1 MLAGVGLQDGQTLKA
16 RVISMKKLSM
26 SAKVF
31 LGFGIGAIL
40 GLVFQ
45 EGILFLQPVGDLFLK
60 LIQMIVM
67 PLIFFSIISGIAS
80 IGDVAKLKRIGGK
93 VLGFY
98 VVTTILSTVLG
109 LAVSHLMQPGRGF
122 GVESIVETGEVVK
135 AAEPLSVGAA
145 ILGMVPSNPVEALA
159 KGDLMQTIV
168 FAVFVGVALTILGD
182 KAANVKKVIDEGAQ
196 VMFKITDLVMKAT
209 PYGVCALA
217 ACSTG
222 AYGLAVFGIMG
233 KFILTHY
240 LAAASIVIFLY
251 LFIIKGIA
259 RIPLADFFRKVS
271 EIWWVAFS
279 TTSSSGTLPVTL
291 RVVEQEFRVKHE
303 LASFT
308 LPLGATINMNGIAA
322 YYAVTV
328 LFVSQIY
335 GVDLT
340 LYQQAAFI
348 FMTTLISIGTPG
360 IPNSGIVLTVML
372 LGTMGLPAA
381 IMGMIVGIFRPID
394 MIHTALNVTGDVVST
409 LAVARLEDMYEEDA
423 DAQVEDVYGDEQ
435 RA

>member
-1 MLAGVGLQDGQTLKA
+1 
-16 RVISMKKLSM
+16 MKKMSM

-31 LGFGIGAIL
+31 LGFGIGAVL

-45 EGILFLQPVGDLFLK
+45 ERILFVQPVGDLFLK
-60 LIQMIVM
+60 LIQMIVI
-67 PLIFFSIISGIAS
+67 PLIFCSIISGIAS
-80 IGDVAKLKRIGGK
+80 IGDVAKLKRIGTK
-93 VLGFY
+93 VMGFY
-98 VVTTILSTVLG
+98 VVTTILSTILG

-122 GVESIVETGEVVK
+122 GVASIVESGEPIK
-135 AAEPLSVGAA
+135 AAEPMTVGAA
-145 ILGMVPSNPVEALA
+145 ILGMVPSNPIAALA

-168 FAVFVGVALTILGD
+168 FAVFVGVALTILGE
-182 KAANVKKVIDEGAQ
+182 KAARVKKVIDEATQ
-196 VMFKITDLVMKAT
+196 VMFTITDLVMRAT

-222 AYGLAVFGIMG
+222 AYGLSVFGIMG

-240 LAAASIVIFLY
+240 MAAASIVIFIY

-259 RIPLADFFRKVS
+259 KIPLSDFFRKIS
-271 EIWWVAFS
+271 EVWWVAFS

-291 RVVEQEFRVKHE
+291 RVTEQEFHVRHE

-308 LPLGATINMNGIAA
+308 LPLGATVNMNGIAA

-340 LYQQAAFI
+340 LYQQAMFV

-372 LGTMGLPAA
+372 LGTMGLPAT
-381 IMGMIVGIFRPID
+381 IMGMVVGIFRPID

-409 LAVARLEDMYEEDA
+409 LAVARLENMYE
-423 DAQVEDVYGDEQ
+423 DEGMLPEGEL
-435 RA
+435 AHS

>member
-1 MLAGVGLQDGQTLKA
+1 
-16 RVISMKKLSM
+16 MKKLSM

-31 LGFGIGAIL
+31 LGFGLGAVL
-40 GLVFQ
+40 GLLFQ
-45 EGILFLQPVGDLFLK
+45 EKILFVQPVGDLFLK
-60 LIQMIVM
+60 LIQMIVI
-67 PLIFFSIISGIAS
+67 PLIFCSIISGIAS
-80 IGDVAKLKRIGGK
+80 IGDVAKLKRIGAK
-93 VLGFY
+93 VMGFY
-98 VVTTILSTVLG
+98 IVTTILSTILG

-122 GVESIVETGEVVK
+122 GISRIVESGEPIK
-135 AAEPLSVGAA
+135 AAEPMTVGSA
-145 ILGMVPSNPVEALA
+145 ILGMVPSNPVAALA
-159 KGDLMQTIV
+159 KGDLIQTIV
-168 FAVFVGVALTILGD
+168 FAVFVGVALTILGE
-182 KAANVKKVIDEGAQ
+182 KAARVKGVIDEATQ
-196 VMFKITDLVMKAT
+196 VMFKITDLVMRAT

-222 AYGLAVFGIMG
+222 AYGLSVFGVMG

-240 LAAASIVIFLY
+240 MAAASIVVFIY

-259 RIPLADFFRKVS
+259 KIPLSDFFRKIS
-271 EIWWVAFS
+271 EVWWVAFS

-291 RVVEQEFRVKHE
+291 RVTEQEFHVKHE

-308 LPLGATINMNGIAA
+308 LPLGATVNMNGIAA

-340 LYQQAAFI
+340 LYQQAMFV

-372 LGTMGLPAA
+372 LGTMGLPAT
-381 IMGMIVGIFRPID
+381 IMGMVVGIFRPID

-409 LAVARLEDMYEEDA
+409 LAVARLENMYENP
-423 DAQVEDVYGDEQ
+423 
-435 RA
+435 

>member
-1 MLAGVGLQDGQTLKA
+1 
-16 RVISMKKLSM
+16 MKKLSM

-31 LGFGIGAIL
+31 LGFGLGAVL

-45 EGILFLQPVGDLFLK
+45 ENILFVQPVGDLFLK
-60 LIQMIVM
+60 LIQMIVI
-67 PLIFFSIISGIAS
+67 PLIFCSIISGIAS
-80 IGDVAKLKRIGGK
+80 IGDVAKLKRIGAK
-93 VLGFY
+93 VMGFY
-98 VVTTILSTVLG
+98 IVTTILSTILG

-122 GVESIVETGEVVK
+122 GISSIVESGEPIK
-135 AAEPLSVGAA
+135 AAEPMTVGSA
-145 ILGMVPSNPVEALA
+145 ILGMVPSNPVAALA
-159 KGDLMQTIV
+159 KGDLIQTIV
-168 FAVFVGVALTILGD
+168 FAVFVGVALTILGE
-182 KAANVKKVIDEGAQ
+182 KAARVKGVIDEATQ
-196 VMFKITDLVMKAT
+196 VMFKITDLVMRAT

-222 AYGLAVFGIMG
+222 AYGLSVFGVMG

-240 LAAASIVIFLY
+240 MAAASIVVFIY

-259 RIPLADFFRKVS
+259 KIPLSDFFRKIS
-271 EIWWVAFS
+271 EVWWVAFS

-291 RVVEQEFRVKHE
+291 RVTEQEFHVKHE

-308 LPLGATINMNGIAA
+308 LPLGATVNMNGIAA

-340 LYQQAAFI
+340 LYQQAMFV

-372 LGTMGLPAA
+372 LGTMGLPAT
-381 IMGMIVGIFRPID
+381 IMGMVVGIFRPID

-409 LAVARLEDMYEEDA
+409 LAVARLENMYEEP
-423 DAQVEDVYGDEQ
+423 
-435 RA
+435 

>member
-1 MLAGVGLQDGQTLKA
+1 
-16 RVISMKKLSM
+16 
-26 SAKVF
+26 
-31 LGFGIGAIL
+31 
-40 GLVFQ
+40 
-45 EGILFLQPVGDLFLK
+45 
-60 LIQMIVM
+60 
-67 PLIFFSIISGIAS
+67 AS
-80 IGDVAKLKRIGGK
+80 IGDVAKLKRIGAK
-93 VLGFY
+93 VMGFY
-98 VVTTILSTVLG
+98 IVTTILSTVLG

-122 GVESIVETGEVVK
+122 GVASIVESGEPLR
-135 AAEPLSVGAA
+135 AAEPMTVGAA
-145 ILGMVPSNPVEALA
+145 ILGMVPSNPVAALA

-168 FAVFVGVALTILGD
+168 FAVFVGVALTILGE
-182 KAANVKKVIDEGAQ
+182 KAARVKRVIDEATQ
-196 VMFKITDLVMKAT
+196 VMFKITDLVMRTT

-222 AYGLAVFGIMG
+222 AYGLSVFGIMG

-240 LAAASIVIFLY
+240 MAAASIVVFIY

-259 RIPLADFFRKVS
+259 KIPLPEFFHKIS
-271 EIWWVAFS
+271 EVWWVAFS

-291 RVVEQEFRVKHE
+291 RVTEQEFHVRHE

-308 LPLGATINMNGIAA
+308 LPLGATVNMNGIAA

-335 GVDLT
+335 GVNLT
-340 LYQQAAFI
+340 LYQQAMFV

-372 LGTMGLPAA
+372 LGTMGLPAT
-381 IMGMIVGIFRPID
+381 IMGMVVGIFRPID

-409 LAVARLEDMYEEDA
+409 LAVARLENMYEGEA
-423 DAQVEDVYGDEQ
+423 A
-435 RA
+435 

>member
-1 MLAGVGLQDGQTLKA
+1 
-16 RVISMKKLSM
+16 MKKLSM

-31 LGFGIGAIL
+31 LGFGLGAVL
-40 GLVFQ
+40 GLLFQ
-45 EGILFLQPVGDLFLK
+45 EKILFVQPVGDLFLK
-60 LIQMIVM
+60 LIQMIVI
-67 PLIFFSIISGIAS
+67 PLIFCSIISGIAS
-80 IGDVAKLKRIGGK
+80 IGDVAKLKRIGAK
-93 VLGFY
+93 VMGFY
-98 VVTTILSTVLG
+98 IVTTILSTILG

-122 GVESIVETGEVVK
+122 GISSIVESGEPIK
-135 AAEPLSVGAA
+135 AAEPMTVGSA
-145 ILGMVPSNPVEALA
+145 ILGMVPSNPVAALA
-159 KGDLMQTIV
+159 KGDLIQTIV
-168 FAVFVGVALTILGD
+168 FAVFVGVALTILGE
-182 KAANVKKVIDEGAQ
+182 KAARVKGVIDEATQ
-196 VMFKITDLVMKAT
+196 VMFKITDLVMRAT

-222 AYGLAVFGIMG
+222 AYGLSVFGVMG

-240 LAAASIVIFLY
+240 MAAASIVIFIY

-259 RIPLADFFRKVS
+259 KIPLSDFFRKIS
-271 EIWWVAFS
+271 EVWWVAFS

-291 RVVEQEFRVKHE
+291 RVTEQEFHVRHE

-308 LPLGATINMNGIAA
+308 LPLGATVNMNGIAA

-340 LYQQAAFI
+340 LYQQAMFV
-348 FMTTLISIGTPG
+348 FMTTLISIGTSG

-372 LGTMGLPAA
+372 LGTMGLPAT
-381 IMGMIVGIFRPID
+381 IMGMVVGIFRPID

-409 LAVARLEDMYEEDA
+409 LAVARLENMYEDP
-423 DAQVEDVYGDEQ
+423 
-435 RA
+435 

>member
-1 MLAGVGLQDGQTLKA
+1 
-16 RVISMKKLSM
+16 MKKLSM

-31 LGFGIGAIL
+31 LGFGLGAVL

-45 EGILFLQPVGDLFLK
+45 ENILFVQPVGDLFLK
-60 LIQMIVM
+60 LIQMIVI
-67 PLIFFSIISGIAS
+67 PLIFCSIISGIAS
-80 IGDVAKLKRIGGK
+80 IGDVAKLKRIGAK
-93 VLGFY
+93 VMGFY
-98 VVTTILSTVLG
+98 IVTTILSTILG

-122 GVESIVETGEVVK
+122 GISSIVESGEPIK
-135 AAEPLSVGAA
+135 AAEPMTVGSA
-145 ILGMVPSNPVEALA
+145 ILGMVPSNPVAALA
-159 KGDLMQTIV
+159 KGDLIQTIV
-168 FAVFVGVALTILGD
+168 FAVFVGVALTILGE
-182 KAANVKKVIDEGAQ
+182 KAARVKGVIDEATQ
-196 VMFKITDLVMKAT
+196 VMFKITDLVMRAT

-222 AYGLAVFGIMG
+222 AYGLSVFGVMG

-240 LAAASIVIFLY
+240 MAAASIVIFIY

-259 RIPLADFFRKVS
+259 KIPLSDFFRKIS
-271 EIWWVAFS
+271 EVWWVAFS

-291 RVVEQEFRVKHE
+291 RVTEQEFHVRHE

-308 LPLGATINMNGIAA
+308 LPLGATVNMNGIAA

-340 LYQQAAFI
+340 LYQQAMFV

-372 LGTMGLPAA
+372 LGTMGLPAT
-381 IMGMIVGIFRPID
+381 IMGMVVGIFRPID

-409 LAVARLEDMYEEDA
+409 LAVARLENMYENP
-423 DAQVEDVYGDEQ
+423 
-435 RA
+435 

>member
-1 MLAGVGLQDGQTLKA
+1 
-16 RVISMKKLSM
+16 MKKLSM

-31 LGFGIGAIL
+31 LGFGLGAVL

-45 EGILFLQPVGDLFLK
+45 EKILFVQPVGDLFLK
-60 LIQMIVM
+60 LIQMIVI
-67 PLIFFSIISGIAS
+67 PLIFCSIISGIAS
-80 IGDVAKLKRIGGK
+80 IGDVAKLKRIGAK
-93 VLGFY
+93 VMGFY
-98 VVTTILSTVLG
+98 IVTTILSTILG

-122 GVESIVETGEVVK
+122 GISSIVESGEPIK
-135 AAEPLSVGAA
+135 AAEPMTVGSA
-145 ILGMVPSNPVEALA
+145 ILGMVPSNPVAALA
-159 KGDLMQTIV
+159 KGDLIQTIV
-168 FAVFVGVALTILGD
+168 FAVFVGVALTILGE
-182 KAANVKKVIDEGAQ
+182 KAARVKGVIDEATQ
-196 VMFKITDLVMKAT
+196 VMFKITDLVMRAT

-222 AYGLAVFGIMG
+222 AYGLSVFGVMG

-240 LAAASIVIFLY
+240 MAAASIVVFIY

-259 RIPLADFFRKVS
+259 KIPLSDFFRKIS
-271 EIWWVAFS
+271 EVWWVAFS

-291 RVVEQEFRVKHE
+291 RVTEQEFHVRHE

-308 LPLGATINMNGIAA
+308 LPLGATVNMNGIAA

-340 LYQQAAFI
+340 LYQQAMFV

-360 IPNSGIVLTVML
+360 IPGGSLALMAMVFASAQIPVECVAIVAGVDRIVDMGRTVMS
-372 LGTMGLPAA
+372 
-381 IMGMIVGIFRPID
+381 I
-394 MIHTALNVTGDVVST
+394 TGDASCAVVMQN
-409 LAVARLEDMYEEDA
+409 RLKDKVGA
-423 DAQVEDVYGDEQ
+423 
-435 RA
+435 

>member
-1 MLAGVGLQDGQTLKA
+1 
-16 RVISMKKLSM
+16 MKKLSM

-31 LGFGIGAIL
+31 LGFGIGAVL
-40 GLVFQ
+40 GLIFQ
-45 EGILFLQPVGDLFLK
+45 EKILFVQPIGDLFLK
-60 LIQMIVM
+60 LIQMIVI
-67 PLIFFSIISGIAS
+67 PLIFCSIISGVSS
-80 IGDVAKLKRIGGK
+80 IGDVAKLKRIGAK
-93 VLGFY
+93 VMGFY
-98 VVTTILSTVLG
+98 IVTTILSTILG

-122 GVESIVETGEVVK
+122 GVTSIVESGEPIK
-135 AAEPLSVGAA
+135 AAEPMTVGAA
-145 ILGMVPSNPVEALA
+145 ILGMVPSNPVAALA

-168 FAVFVGVALTILGD
+168 FAVFVGVALTILGE
-182 KAANVKKVIDEGAQ
+182 KAARVKGVIDEATQ

-240 LAAASIVIFLY
+240 MAAASIVIFIY

-259 RIPLADFFRKVS
+259 KIPLSEFFHKVS
-271 EIWWVAFS
+271 EVWWVAFS

-291 RVVEQEFRVKHE
+291 RVTEQEFHVKHE

-308 LPLGATINMNGIAA
+308 LPLGATVNMNGIAA

-340 LYQQAAFI
+340 LYQQAMFV

-372 LGTMGLPAA
+372 LGTMGLPAT
-381 IMGMIVGIFRPID
+381 IMGMVVGIFRPID

-409 LAVARLEDMYEEDA
+409 LAGARLEHMYE
-423 DAQVEDVYGDEQ
+423 DE
-435 RA
+435 AA

>member
-1 MLAGVGLQDGQTLKA
+1 
-16 RVISMKKLSM
+16 MKKLSM

-31 LGFGIGAIL
+31 LGFGLGAVL

-45 EGILFLQPVGDLFLK
+45 EKILFVQPVGDLFLK
-60 LIQMIVM
+60 LIQMIVI
-67 PLIFFSIISGIAS
+67 PLIFCSIISGIAS
-80 IGDVAKLKRIGGK
+80 IGDVAKLKRIGAK
-93 VLGFY
+93 VMGFY
-98 VVTTILSTVLG
+98 IVTTILSTILG

-122 GVESIVETGEVVK
+122 GISSIVESGEPIK
-135 AAEPLSVGAA
+135 AAEPMTVGSA
-145 ILGMVPSNPVEALA
+145 ILGMVPSNPVAALA
-159 KGDLMQTIV
+159 KGDLIQTIV
-168 FAVFVGVALTILGD
+168 FAVFVGVALTILGE
-182 KAANVKKVIDEGAQ
+182 KAARVKGVIDEATQ
-196 VMFKITDLVMKAT
+196 VMFKITDLVMRAT

-222 AYGLAVFGIMG
+222 AYGLSVFGVMG

-240 LAAASIVIFLY
+240 IAAAAIVIFIY

-259 RIPLADFFRKVS
+259 KIPLSDFFRKIS
-271 EIWWVAFS
+271 EVWWVAFS

-291 RVVEQEFRVKHE
+291 RVTEQEFHVRHE

-308 LPLGATINMNGIAA
+308 LPLGATVNMNGIAA

-340 LYQQAAFI
+340 LYQQAMFV

-372 LGTMGLPAA
+372 LGTMGLPAT
-381 IMGMIVGIFRPID
+381 IMGMVVGIFRPID

-409 LAVARLEDMYEEDA
+409 LAVARLENMYEEP
-423 DAQVEDVYGDEQ
+423 
-435 RA
+435 

>member
-1 MLAGVGLQDGQTLKA
+1 
-16 RVISMKKLSM
+16 MKKLSM

-31 LGFGIGAIL
+31 LGFGLGAVL

-45 EGILFLQPVGDLFLK
+45 EKILFVQPVGDLFLK
-60 LIQMIVM
+60 LIQMIVI
-67 PLIFFSIISGIAS
+67 PLIFCSIISGIAS
-80 IGDVAKLKRIGGK
+80 IGDVAKLKRIGAK
-93 VLGFY
+93 VMGFY
-98 VVTTILSTVLG
+98 IVTTILSTILG

-122 GVESIVETGEVVK
+122 GISSIVESGEPIK
-135 AAEPLSVGAA
+135 AAEPMTVGSA
-145 ILGMVPSNPVEALA
+145 ILGMVPSNPVAALA
-159 KGDLMQTIV
+159 KGDLIQTIV
-168 FAVFVGVALTILGD
+168 FAVFVGVALTILGE
-182 KAANVKKVIDEGAQ
+182 KAARVKGVIDEATQ
-196 VMFKITDLVMKAT
+196 VMFKITDLVMRAT

-222 AYGLAVFGIMG
+222 AYGLSVFGVMG

-240 LAAASIVIFLY
+240 MAAASIVIFIY

-259 RIPLADFFRKVS
+259 KIPLSDFFRKIS
-271 EIWWVAFS
+271 EVWWVAFS

-291 RVVEQEFRVKHE
+291 RVTEQEFHVRHE

-308 LPLGATINMNGIAA
+308 LPLGATVNMNGIAA

-340 LYQQAAFI
+340 LYQQAMFV

-372 LGTMGLPAA
+372 LGTMGLPAT
-381 IMGMIVGIFRPID
+381 IMGMVVGIFRPID

-409 LAVARLEDMYEEDA
+409 LAVARLENMYEEI
-423 DAQVEDVYGDEQ
+423 
-435 RA
+435 

>member
-1 MLAGVGLQDGQTLKA
+1 
-16 RVISMKKLSM
+16 MKKLSM

-31 LGFGIGAIL
+31 LGFGLGAVL

-45 EGILFLQPVGDLFLK
+45 EKILFVQPVGDLFLK
-60 LIQMIVM
+60 LIQMIVI
-67 PLIFFSIISGIAS
+67 PLIFCSIISGIAS
-80 IGDVAKLKRIGGK
+80 IGDVAKLKRIGAK
-93 VLGFY
+93 VMGFY
-98 VVTTILSTVLG
+98 IVTTILSTILG

-122 GVESIVETGEVVK
+122 GISSIVESGEPIK
-135 AAEPLSVGAA
+135 AAEPMTVGSA
-145 ILGMVPSNPVEALA
+145 ILGMVPSNPVAALA
-159 KGDLMQTIV
+159 KGDLIQTIV
-168 FAVFVGVALTILGD
+168 FAVFVGVALTILGE
-182 KAANVKKVIDEGAQ
+182 KAARVKGVIDEATQ
-196 VMFKITDLVMKAT
+196 VMFKITDLVMRAT

-222 AYGLAVFGIMG
+222 AYGLSVFGVMG

-240 LAAASIVIFLY
+240 MAAASIVVFIY

-259 RIPLADFFRKVS
+259 KIPLSDFFHKIS
-271 EIWWVAFS
+271 EVWWVAFS
-279 TTSSSGTLPVTL
+279 TTSRSGTLPVTL
-291 RVVEQEFRVKHE
+291 RVTEQEFHVRHE

-308 LPLGATINMNGIAA
+308 LPLGATVNMNGIAA

-340 LYQQAAFI
+340 LYQQAMFV

-372 LGTMGLPAA
+372 LGTMGLPAT
-381 IMGMIVGIFRPID
+381 IMGMVVGIFRPID

-409 LAVARLEDMYEEDA
+409 LAVARLENMYE
-423 DAQVEDVYGDEQ
+423 DETGV
-435 RA
+435 AA

>member
-1 MLAGVGLQDGQTLKA
+1 
-16 RVISMKKLSM
+16 MKNLSM

-31 LGFGIGAIL
+31 LGFGLGAVL

-45 EGILFLQPVGDLFLK
+45 EKILFVQPVGDLFLK
-60 LIQMIVM
+60 LIQMIVI
-67 PLIFFSIISGIAS
+67 PLIFCSIISGIAS
-80 IGDVAKLKRIGGK
+80 IGDVAKLKRIGAK
-93 VLGFY
+93 VMGFY
-98 VVTTILSTVLG
+98 IVTTILSTILG

-122 GVESIVETGEVVK
+122 GISSIVESGEPIK
-135 AAEPLSVGAA
+135 AAEPMTVGSA
-145 ILGMVPSNPVEALA
+145 ILGMVPSNPVAALA
-159 KGDLMQTIV
+159 KGDLIQTIV
-168 FAVFVGVALTILGD
+168 FAVFVGVALTILGE
-182 KAANVKKVIDEGAQ
+182 KAARVKGVIDEATQ
-196 VMFKITDLVMKAT
+196 VMFKITDLVMRAT

-222 AYGLAVFGIMG
+222 AYGLSVFGVMG

-240 LAAASIVIFLY
+240 MAAASIVIFIY

-259 RIPLADFFRKVS
+259 KIPLSDFFRKIS
-271 EIWWVAFS
+271 EVWWVAFS

-291 RVVEQEFRVKHE
+291 RVTEQEFHVRHE

-308 LPLGATINMNGIAA
+308 LPLGATVNMNGIAA

-340 LYQQAAFI
+340 LYQQAMFV

-372 LGTMGLPAA
+372 LGTMGLPAT
-381 IMGMIVGIFRPID
+381 IMGMVVGIFRPID

-409 LAVARLEDMYEEDA
+409 LAVARLENMYEEP
-423 DAQVEDVYGDEQ
+423 
-435 RA
+435 

>member
-1 MLAGVGLQDGQTLKA
+1 MG
-16 RVISMKKLSM
+16 RLSM

-31 LGFGIGAIL
+31 LGFGIGAVL

-45 EGILFLQPVGDLFLK
+45 DKILFVQPIGDLFLK
-60 LIQMIVM
+60 LIQMIVI
-67 PLIFFSIISGIAS
+67 PLIFCSIISGIAS
-80 IGDVAKLKRIGGK
+80 IGDVTKLRRIGTK
-93 VLGFY
+93 VMGFY
-98 VVTTILSTVLG
+98 IVTTILSTILG

-122 GVESIVETGEVVK
+122 GVSSIVESGETVQ
-135 AAEPLSVGAA
+135 AAEPMSVGAA
-145 ILGMVPSNPVEALA
+145 ILGMVPSNPVAALA

-168 FAVFVGVALTILGD
+168 FAVFVGVALTILGEKVARF
-182 KAANVKKVIDEGAQ
+182 KAVIDEATQ
-196 VMFKITDLVMKAT
+196 VMFRITDLVMKAT

-240 LAAASIVIFLY
+240 MAAASIVIFLY
-251 LFIIKGIA
+251 LYIIKGIA
-259 RIPLADFFRKVS
+259 KIPLSDFFRKVS
-271 EIWWVAFS
+271 KVWWVAFS

-291 RVVEQEFRVKHE
+291 RVVEKEFHVKHE

-308 LPLGATINMNGIAA
+308 LPLGATVNMNGIAA

-340 LYQQAAFI
+340 LYQQAMFV

-372 LGTMGLPAA
+372 LGTMGLPAT

-409 LAVARLEDMYEEDA
+409 LAVARLENMFDDETGDA
-423 DAQVEDVYGDEQ
+423 A
-435 RA
+435 

>member
-1 MLAGVGLQDGQTLKA
+1 
-16 RVISMKKLSM
+16 MKKLSM

-31 LGFGIGAIL
+31 LGFGLGAVL
-40 GLVFQ
+40 GLLFQ
-45 EGILFLQPVGDLFLK
+45 EKILFVQPVGDLFLK
-60 LIQMIVM
+60 LIQMIVI
-67 PLIFFSIISGIAS
+67 PLIFCSIISGIAS
-80 IGDVAKLKRIGGK
+80 IGDVAKLKRIGAK
-93 VLGFY
+93 VMGFY
-98 VVTTILSTVLG
+98 IVTTILSTILG

-122 GVESIVETGEVVK
+122 GISSIVESGEPIK
-135 AAEPLSVGAA
+135 AAEPMTVGSA
-145 ILGMVPSNPVEALA
+145 ILGMVPSNPVAALA
-159 KGDLMQTIV
+159 KGDLIQTIV
-168 FAVFVGVALTILGD
+168 FAVFVGVALTILGE
-182 KAANVKKVIDEGAQ
+182 KAARVKGVIDEATQ
-196 VMFKITDLVMKAT
+196 VMFKITDLVMRAT

-222 AYGLAVFGIMG
+222 AYGLSVFGVMG

-240 LAAASIVIFLY
+240 MAAASIVVFIY

-259 RIPLADFFRKVS
+259 KIPLSDFFRKIS
-271 EIWWVAFS
+271 EVWWVAFS

-291 RVVEQEFRVKHE
+291 RVTEQEFHVRHE

-308 LPLGATINMNGIAA
+308 LPLGATVNMNGIAA

-335 GVDLT
+335 CVDLT
-340 LYQQAAFI
+340 LYQQAMFV

-372 LGTMGLPAA
+372 LGTMGLPAT
-381 IMGMIVGIFRPID
+381 IMGMVVGIFRPID

-409 LAVARLEDMYEEDA
+409 LAVARLENMYE
-423 DAQVEDVYGDEQ
+423 DEGMLSEGEL
-435 RA
+435 AHS

>member
-1 MLAGVGLQDGQTLKA
+1 
-16 RVISMKKLSM
+16 MKKLSM

-31 LGFGIGAIL
+31 LGFGIGAVL

-45 EGILFLQPVGDLFLK
+45 EKILFVQPVGDLFLK
-60 LIQMIVM
+60 LIQMIVI
-67 PLIFFSIISGIAS
+67 PLIFCSIISGIAS
-80 IGDVAKLKRIGGK
+80 IGDVAKLKRIGAK
-93 VLGFY
+93 VMGFY
-98 VVTTILSTVLG
+98 IVTTILSTILG

-122 GVESIVETGEVVK
+122 GVTSIVESGEPIK
-135 AAEPLSVGAA
+135 AAEPMTVGAA
-145 ILGMVPSNPVEALA
+145 ILGMVPSNPIAALA

-168 FAVFVGVALTILGD
+168 FAVFVGVALTILGE
-182 KAANVKKVIDEGAQ
+182 KAARVKKVIDEATQ
-196 VMFKITDLVMKAT
+196 VMFTITDLVMRAT

-222 AYGLAVFGIMG
+222 AYGLSVFGIMG

-240 LAAASIVIFLY
+240 MAAASIVIFIY

-259 RIPLADFFRKVS
+259 KIPLSDFFRKIS
-271 EIWWVAFS
+271 EVWWVAFS

-291 RVVEQEFRVKHE
+291 RVTEQEFHVRHE

-308 LPLGATINMNGIAA
+308 LPLGATVNMNGIAA

-340 LYQQAAFI
+340 LYQQAMFV

-372 LGTMGLPAA
+372 LGTMGLPAT
-381 IMGMIVGIFRPID
+381 IMGMVVGIFRPID

-409 LAVARLEDMYEEDA
+409 LAVARLENMYE
-423 DAQVEDVYGDEQ
+423 DEGMLPEGEL
-435 RA
+435 AHS

>member
-1 MLAGVGLQDGQTLKA
+1 
-16 RVISMKKLSM
+16 M

-31 LGFGIGAIL
+31 LGFGIGAVL
-40 GLVFQ
+40 GLIFQ
-45 EGILFLQPVGDLFLK
+45 EKILFVQPIGDLFLK
-60 LIQMIVM
+60 LIQMIVI
-67 PLIFFSIISGIAS
+67 PLIFCSIISGVSS
-80 IGDVAKLKRIGGK
+80 IGDVAKLKRIGAK
-93 VLGFY
+93 VMGFY
-98 VVTTILSTVLG
+98 IVTTILSTILG

-122 GVESIVETGEVVK
+122 GVTSIVESGEPIK
-135 AAEPLSVGAA
+135 AAEPMTVGAA
-145 ILGMVPSNPVEALA
+145 ILGMVPSNPVAALA

-168 FAVFVGVALTILGD
+168 FAVFVGVALTILGE
-182 KAANVKKVIDEGAQ
+182 KAARVKGVIDEATQ

-240 LAAASIVIFLY
+240 MAAASIVIFIY

-259 RIPLADFFRKVS
+259 KIPLSEFFHKVS
-271 EIWWVAFS
+271 EVWWVAFS

-291 RVVEQEFRVKHE
+291 RVTEQEFHVKHE

-308 LPLGATINMNGIAA
+308 LPLGATVNMNGIAA

-340 LYQQAAFI
+340 LYQQAMFV

-372 LGTMGLPAA
+372 LGTMGLPAT
-381 IMGMIVGIFRPID
+381 IMGMVVGIFRPID

-409 LAVARLEDMYEEDA
+409 LAVARLENMYE
-423 DAQVEDVYGDEQ
+423 DE
-435 RA
+435 AA

>member
-1 MLAGVGLQDGQTLKA
+1 
-16 RVISMKKLSM
+16 MKKLSM

-31 LGFGIGAIL
+31 LGFGLGAVL
-40 GLVFQ
+40 GLLFQ
-45 EGILFLQPVGDLFLK
+45 EKILFVQPVGDLFLK
-60 LIQMIVM
+60 LIQMIVI
-67 PLIFFSIISGIAS
+67 PLIFCSIISGIAS
-80 IGDVAKLKRIGGK
+80 IGDVAKLKRIGAK
-93 VLGFY
+93 VMGFY
-98 VVTTILSTVLG
+98 IVTTILSTILG

-122 GVESIVETGEVVK
+122 GISSIVESGEPIK
-135 AAEPLSVGAA
+135 AAEPMTVGSA
-145 ILGMVPSNPVEALA
+145 ILGMVPSNPVAALA
-159 KGDLMQTIV
+159 KGDLIQTIV
-168 FAVFVGVALTILGD
+168 FAVFVGVALTILGE
-182 KAANVKKVIDEGAQ
+182 KAARVKGVIDEATQ
-196 VMFKITDLVMKAT
+196 VMFKITDLVMRAT

-222 AYGLAVFGIMG
+222 AYGLSVFGVMG

-240 LAAASIVIFLY
+240 MAAASIVVFIY

-259 RIPLADFFRKVS
+259 KIPLSDFFRKIS
-271 EIWWVAFS
+271 EVWWVAFS

-291 RVVEQEFRVKHE
+291 RVTEQEFHVKHE

-308 LPLGATINMNGIAA
+308 LPLGATVNMNGIAA

-340 LYQQAAFI
+340 LYQQAMFV

-372 LGTMGLPAA
+372 LGTMGLPAT
-381 IMGMIVGIFRPID
+381 IMGMVVGIFRPID

-409 LAVARLEDMYEEDA
+409 LAVARLENMYEDP
-423 DAQVEDVYGDEQ
+423 
-435 RA
+435 

>member
-1 MLAGVGLQDGQTLKA
+1 
-16 RVISMKKLSM
+16 MKKLSM

-31 LGFGIGAIL
+31 LGFGIGAVL

-45 EGILFLQPVGDLFLK
+45 EKILFVQPVGDLFLK
-60 LIQMIVM
+60 LIQMIVI
-67 PLIFFSIISGIAS
+67 PLIFCSIISGIAS
-80 IGDVAKLKRIGGK
+80 IGDVAKLKRIGAK
-93 VLGFY
+93 VMGFY
-98 VVTTILSTVLG
+98 IVTTILSTILG

-122 GVESIVETGEVVK
+122 GISSIVESGEPIK
-135 AAEPLSVGAA
+135 AAEPMTVGSA
-145 ILGMVPSNPVEALA
+145 ILGMVPSNPIAALA
-159 KGDLMQTIV
+159 KGDLIQTIV
-168 FAVFVGVALTILGD
+168 FAVFVGVALTILGE
-182 KAANVKKVIDEGAQ
+182 KAARVKGVIDEGTQ

-240 LAAASIVIFLY
+240 MAAASIVIFIY

-259 RIPLADFFRKVS
+259 KIPLSEFFHKIS
-271 EIWWVAFS
+271 EVWWVAFS
-279 TTSSSGTLPVTL
+279 TTSSSGTLPVTM
-291 RVVEQEFRVKHE
+291 RVTEQEFHVKHE

-308 LPLGATINMNGIAA
+308 LPLGATVNMNGIAA

-340 LYQQAAFI
+340 LYQQAMFI

-372 LGTMGLPAA
+372 LGTMGLPAT

-409 LAVARLEDMYEEDA
+409 LAVARLENMYE
-423 DAQVEDVYGDEQ
+423 DEEVLPEGEGELVHS
-435 RA
+435 

>member
-1 MLAGVGLQDGQTLKA
+1 
-16 RVISMKKLSM
+16 MKKLSM

-31 LGFGIGAIL
+31 IGFGVGAVL

-45 EGILFLQPVGDLFLK
+45 EKILFVQPVGDLFLK
-60 LIQMIVM
+60 LIQMIVI
-67 PLIFFSIISGIAS
+67 PLIFCSIISGIAS
-80 IGDVAKLKRIGGK
+80 IGDVAKLKRIGAK
-93 VLGFY
+93 VMGFY
-98 VVTTILSTVLG
+98 IVTTILSTILG

-122 GVESIVETGEVVK
+122 GISSIVESGEPIK
-135 AAEPLSVGAA
+135 AAEPMTVGSA
-145 ILGMVPSNPVEALA
+145 ILGMVPSNPVAALA
-159 KGDLMQTIV
+159 KGDLIQTIV
-168 FAVFVGVALTILGD
+168 FAVFVGVALTILGE
-182 KAANVKKVIDEGAQ
+182 KAARVKGVIDEATQ
-196 VMFKITDLVMKAT
+196 VMFKITDLVMRAT

-222 AYGLAVFGIMG
+222 AYGLSVFGVMG

-240 LAAASIVIFLY
+240 MAAASIVVFIY

-259 RIPLADFFRKVS
+259 KIPLSDFFRKIS
-271 EIWWVAFS
+271 EVWWVAFS

-291 RVVEQEFRVKHE
+291 RVTEQEFHVKHE

-308 LPLGATINMNGIAA
+308 LPLGATVNMNGIAA

-340 LYQQAAFI
+340 LYQQAMFV

-372 LGTMGLPAA
+372 LGTMGLPAT
-381 IMGMIVGIFRPID
+381 IMGMVVGIFRPID

-409 LAVARLEDMYEEDA
+409 LAVARLENMYENP
-423 DAQVEDVYGDEQ
+423 
-435 RA
+435 

>member
-1 MLAGVGLQDGQTLKA
+1 
-16 RVISMKKLSM
+16 MKNLSM

-31 LGFGIGAIL
+31 LGFGLGAVL

-45 EGILFLQPVGDLFLK
+45 EKILFVQPVGDLFLK
-60 LIQMIVM
+60 LIQMIVI
-67 PLIFFSIISGIAS
+67 PLIFCSIISGIAS
-80 IGDVAKLKRIGGK
+80 IGDVAKLKRIGAK
-93 VLGFY
+93 VMGFY
-98 VVTTILSTVLG
+98 IVTTILSTILG

-122 GVESIVETGEVVK
+122 GISSIVESGEPIK
-135 AAEPLSVGAA
+135 AAEPMTVGSA
-145 ILGMVPSNPVEALA
+145 ILGMVPSNPVAALA
-159 KGDLMQTIV
+159 KGDLIQTIV
-168 FAVFVGVALTILGD
+168 FAVFVGVALTILGE
-182 KAANVKKVIDEGAQ
+182 KAARVKGVIDEATQ
-196 VMFKITDLVMKAT
+196 VMFKITDLVMRAT

-222 AYGLAVFGIMG
+222 AYGLSVFGVMG

-240 LAAASIVIFLY
+240 MAAASIVIFIY

-259 RIPLADFFRKVS
+259 KIPLSDFFRKIS
-271 EIWWVAFS
+271 EVWWVAFS

-291 RVVEQEFRVKHE
+291 RVTEQEFHVRHE

-308 LPLGATINMNGIAA
+308 LPLGATVNMNGIAA

-340 LYQQAAFI
+340 LYQQAMFV

-372 LGTMGLPAA
+372 LGTMGLPAT
-381 IMGMIVGIFRPID
+381 IMGMVVGIFRPID

-409 LAVARLEDMYEEDA
+409 LAVARLENMYENP
-423 DAQVEDVYGDEQ
+423 
-435 RA
+435 

>member
-1 MLAGVGLQDGQTLKA
+1 
-16 RVISMKKLSM
+16 MKKLSM

-31 LGFGIGAIL
+31 LGFGLGAVL

-45 EGILFLQPVGDLFLK
+45 ENILFVQPVGDLFLK
-60 LIQMIVM
+60 LIQMIVI
-67 PLIFFSIISGIAS
+67 PLIFCSIISGIAS
-80 IGDVAKLKRIGGK
+80 IGDVAKLKRIGAK
-93 VLGFY
+93 VMGFY
-98 VVTTILSTVLG
+98 IVTTILSTILG

-122 GVESIVETGEVVK
+122 GISSIVESGEPIK
-135 AAEPLSVGAA
+135 AAEPMTVGSA
-145 ILGMVPSNPVEALA
+145 ILGMVPSNPVAALA
-159 KGDLMQTIV
+159 KGDLIQTIV
-168 FAVFVGVALTILGD
+168 FAVFVGVALTILGE
-182 KAANVKKVIDEGAQ
+182 KAARVKGVIDEATQ
-196 VMFKITDLVMKAT
+196 VMFKITDLVMRAT

-222 AYGLAVFGIMG
+222 AYGLSVFGVMG

-240 LAAASIVIFLY
+240 MAAASIVVFIY

-259 RIPLADFFRKVS
+259 KIPLSDFFRKIS
-271 EIWWVAFS
+271 EVWWVAFS

-291 RVVEQEFRVKHE
+291 RVTEQEFHVKHE

-308 LPLGATINMNGIAA
+308 LPLGATVNMNGIAA

-340 LYQQAAFI
+340 LYQQAMFV

-372 LGTMGLPAA
+372 LGTMGLPAT
-381 IMGMIVGIFRPID
+381 IMGMVVGIFRPID

-409 LAVARLEDMYEEDA
+409 LAVARLENMYEEI
-423 DAQVEDVYGDEQ
+423 
-435 RA
+435 